1 MENIMENTMENAM
14 ENTVEEAVENA
25 MGNAEG
31 AVEADGCP
39 GGEDRA
45 AEADTDGTVEVPA
58 DVEGAATEGTD
69 EGAAQ
74 AVESVGCGEVAEG
87 GNRFESE
94 EFRAMLAEAEQ
105 RGYLRGRNESIE
117 QLMRQ
122 PGMMEPLAVAEEG
135 ATIPDDN
142 PPQVLSRIRPSIWDA
157 V

>member
-1 MENIMENTMENAM
+1 MENTMENAM

-25 MGNAEG
+25 MGIAEG
-31 AVEADGCP
+31 AGEADGCP

-45 AEADTDGTVEVPA
+45 EEADTGGTVGVTV
-58 DVEGAATEGTD
+58 DV

-87 GNRFESE
+87 DSRFESE
-94 EFRAMLAEAEQ
+94 EVRAMLAEAEQ
-105 RGYLRGRNESIE
+105 RGYMRGRNESIE